1 MVFAGGSHANEQL
14 TAIVAAVLLPLLAVE
29 GATLLDIRSLL
40 TVHVFIGLML
50 LPVVAL
56 KLASTGWRM
65 ARYYLRSDEYVRRG
79 PPHFVLRLL
88 VGPILVAST
97 IMLFAT
103 GVALLLLNETGG
115 QVLTLHQASF
125 IVWVGGMG
133 VHVLARVGP
142 ALRGLR
148 RRVPGLSLRLGLA
161 AVTLVAGVSLATMT
175 VPAVDHL
182 QDGVSGQVGI
192 DAS

>member
-1 MVFAGGSHANEQL
+1 MSFAGSDGNEQL
-14 TAIVAAVLLPLLAVE
+14 TAIVAAVLLPLLAAE

-65 ARYYLRSDEYVRRG
+65 ARYYVRSDEYVRRG
-79 PPHFVLRLL
+79 PPHVVLRVL
-88 VGPILVAST
+88 VAPILAAST
-97 IMLFAT
+97 IVLFAT
-103 GVALLLLNETGG
+103 GVALLVLKETGG
-115 QVLTLHQASF
+115 LILTLHQASF
-125 IVWVGGMG
+125 ILWVGTMG
-133 VHVLARVGP
+133 LHVFTRVGP
-142 ALRGLR
+142 ALRALR
-148 RRVPGLSLRLGLA
+148 RPLPGLSLRLALA
-161 AVTLVAGVSLATMT
+161 AVTLVAGLSVATLT

-182 QDGVSGQVGI
+182 QDSVSAHVGV